1 MQALIIF
8 IIIICTGSRLW
19 LIVTASQ
26 PLVTLTAVS
35 VAGGRKS
42 LSTSPGDVAD
52 EKYRVLFRGGAAMT
66 DLAKRPAR
74 AGVVREKG
82 PGNAHV

>member
-1 MQALIIF
+1 MHWF
-8 IIIICTGSRLW
+8 TF
-19 LIVTASQ
+19 IVTASQ

-66 DLAKRPAR
+66 DLVYETSCESRGGSRKRTRKRAR
-74 AGVVREKG
+74 VGNGAR
-82 PGNAHV
+82 PGG